1 MKGKFHFTISQKTL
15 AVVKAIETISKKKRG
30 SNFAQTLVVY
40 FGLIGR
46 DSVYDFLNYAIYFS
60 DIIEKI
66 DSDLFLE
73 CLVPEVVKEAG
84 YPELIPED
92 TPVKQ
97 LEGWKVNVY
106 DGSVPPLI
114 KKLYL
119 ENPQKW
125 SGAFAKVNKAKG
137 SGFLPYFCDF
147 IRNESY
153 ERSQG
158 SVRSFE
164 RENEIERTH
173 EANLSCALL
182 NMNPSEEQWSFYL
195 GKVDLF
201 APELKKE
208 VNKWMKRNLS
218 YQVKGIHPAGKY
230 FLVDVF
236 ED

>member
-66 DSDLFLE
+66 NSDLFLE

-106 DGSVPPLI
+106 DGPVPPLVA
-114 KKLYL
+114 KLYS

-153 ERSQG
+153 ES
-158 SVRSFE
+158 
-164 RENEIERTH
+164 EIEQTH
-173 EANLSCALL
+173 EANLSCVLL
-182 NMNPSEEQWSFYL
+182 NMNPSEESWNFYL
-195 GKVDLF
+195 GKVDNF

-208 VNKWMKRNLS
+208 VNKWMKRNLG

-236 ED
+236 EN